1 MGYLEDI
8 RAKISQMKD
17 RRCEE
22 DFVRLADCLV
32 KTGNLE
38 MLPVLL
44 NVINKYDSISRYNC
58 GLQKRVENLSYRIE
72 SQKSRF

>member
-1 MGYLEDI
+1 MGYLVDI
-8 RAKISQMKD
+8 KSKISQMKD

-22 DFVRLADCLV
+22 DFVRLADHIV
-32 KTGNLE
+32 KTGDLE

-44 NVINKYDSISRYNC
+44 NIINKYDSISRYNF
-58 GLQKRVENLSYRIE
+58 GLQKKVENLNYRIE